1 MMSTTVKAKK
11 ANRIALGSG
20 KMYCIEESETVKLT
34 SAMTIET
41 VLKFVEDNVK
51 EDNILGRIKNGATYN
66 YNFTTYTEKDDF
78 NEVSKTTTTDE
89 NVTLG
94 AGFITFDLSMLQKLI
109 ATLQHESDEN
119 GNEMAKIGGIKHDN
133 GKKYIIIFVHEDKTD
148 GDIIVMIRGKNTGA
162 IALAFANGAGTM
174 TNPVFTAE
182 PFDTD
187 GVTSIIL
194 NRAPGYKVSQT
205 ETTQTEPETTEEGA

>member
-1 MMSTTVKAKK
+1 MSTVKVKK
-11 ANRIALGSG
+11 ANRIPLGSG
-20 KMYCIEESETVKLT
+20 KMYCVEETETVKLT
-34 SAMTIET
+34 SAMTIAD
-41 VLKFVEDNVK
+41 VLQFITDHAK
-51 EDNILGRIKNGATYN
+51 EENILGRIKNGATYN

-89 NVTLG
+89 TVTLG
-94 AGFITFDLSMLQKLI
+94 AGFITFDLTMIQKLI
-109 ATLQHESDEN
+109 ATLQYETDGN
-119 GNEMAKIGGIKHDN
+119 GNEMAKIGGIKNDN
-133 GKKYIIIFVHEDKTD
+133 GKKYIIIFVHEDKVD
-148 GDIIVMIRGKNTGA
+148 GDIVIMIRGKNTGA

-194 NRAPGYKVSQT
+194 SKASASAAKSETTQT
-205 ETTQTEPETTEEGA
+205 ETTQEATTEEE

>member
-1 MMSTTVKAKK
+1 MSAIKAKK

-20 KMYCIEESETVKLT
+20 KLYCIEESESVKLT
-34 SAMTIET
+34 SDMNIES
-41 VLKFVEDNVK
+41 VLAFVDENTK

-66 YNFTTYTEKDDF
+66 YGFTSYTEKDDF

-89 NVTLG
+89 TVTLG
-94 AGFITFDLSMLQKLI
+94 AGLITFDLTMLQKLI
-109 ATLQHESDEN
+109 STLQYEADES
-119 GNEMAKIGGIKHDN
+119 GNEMAKIGGIQNDN
-133 GKKYIIIFVHEDKTD
+133 GKKYIIIFVHEDKAD
-148 GDIIVMIRGKNTGA
+148 GDIIIMIRGKNTGA

-182 PFDTD
+182 PFDTG

-194 NRAPGYKVSQT
+194 NKAVS
-205 ETTQTEPETTEEGA
+205 TTE